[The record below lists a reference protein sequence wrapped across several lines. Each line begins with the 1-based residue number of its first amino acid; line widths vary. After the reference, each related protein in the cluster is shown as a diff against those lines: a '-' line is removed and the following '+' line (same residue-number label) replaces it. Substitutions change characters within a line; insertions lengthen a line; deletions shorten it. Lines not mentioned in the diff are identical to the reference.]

1 MLRRSRQAAAMQLA
15 RELEDRHN
23 IPVTRSDP
31 PVDLAALA
39 AALAAGYRP
48 DTD

>member
-1 MLRRSRQAAAMQLA
+1 MLRRSRQSAAMQLA
-15 RELEDRHN
+15 RELEKHG

-48 DTD
+48 ETD